1 MSNIDF
7 YFDDYYG
14 KLYEKAEGG
23 QACIFT
29 FQCEY
34 GKVSHQFIKR
44 RIPSDKLPTKDGAEY
59 YDIVSPYGYGGPVI
73 EEVVGNSV
81 ETCKENIET
90 GGMENTTK
98 TDMEN
103 TTKADRENTTSADRE
118 TAKETAKAKL
128 VEQFS
133 IAFTKYCEENNI
145 VCEFVRFHPMVE
157 NALDFKEIYNP
168 KWDRHTLGTNLKDYE
183 DPVATEF
190 TKHCR
195 KRIRQALNKGVTFKV
210 TEHPTDL
217 SGFRDIYFDTMD
229 RNEASDFYYFDDE
242 YFKACVEHYS
252 DNLLLVEAIF
262 EGQTIAAGMYFTYNK
277 WIHIHLSGTRH
288 EFLSMSPAYVLRYAL
303 ALWGKEHGYEMI
315 HHGGGR
321 SNDPEDSLYLFKEQF
336 ATNTKFDFY
345 VGRKV
350 WLKDKYMEICRFC
363 EVDPDSA
370 FFPAYRSR

>member
-44 RIPSDKLPTKDGAEY
+44 SIPSDKLPTKDGAEY

-81 ETCKENIET
+81 ETNE
-90 GGMENTTK
+90 
-98 TDMEN
+98 EN
-103 TTKADRENTTSADRE
+103 TTKADRENTTNADRE
-118 TAKETAKAKL
+118 TAKVKL

-183 DPVATEF
+183 DPVAAEF